1 MGMSQVLSGT
11 YKEAILSALSAK
23 HQYSS
28 ALFLPKHEDVTPQ
41 TLQPP
46 KEVDSAATLG
56 KYRRKGITKHE

>member
-1 MGMSQVLSGT
+1 VLSGT
-11 YKEAILSALSAK
+11 YTEAILSMLLVK

-28 ALFLPKHEDVTPQ
+28 ALFLPKHEDGIPQ

-56 KYRRKGITKHE
+56 KYRRKGFIKHK